1 MDYVNITNENLNS
14 NISFQNQK
22 FKVTDK
28 TSTNVLTNDSLMKLN
43 EDQILSLRKKRN
55 IKLDEKLKKLTNFT
69 RNSDYEINISNI
81 IPIIQ
86 NDDLYLKYNQRNSFD
101 SEKIGFLMQMLVSND
116 INIFIYC
123 LVELKQFIFTIKDVN
138 DFISKDLLNQFN
150 DKMFDFLLHKLLSD
164 KNSFIDSKTNTNYYY
179 KIINA
184 LCIIISK
191 LSAFNKLYIEIII
204 KYFNNL
210 LNLAINETDKNI
222 KNSLYTIL
230 SSLFLVNDN
239 NNLNELIENFF
250 NQIYKEINNFHAMNR
265 EVIDVQIMNKL
276 LFPKYLDI
284 ISHIMTIKSYNNVDL
299 LKVKN
304 IIAFLK
310 EYLNEN
316 FTETTIIKEAI
327 HCLCNIL
334 LYFNKNSSLYTK
346 EDVNL
351 FINEIKTIQLDNYLI
366 SFIFDNTTN
375 NFELRY
381 EMILI
386 IINMIQL
393 KDSNFLNSLIENG
406 ISEQITKLQNY
417 LLDYFNRYINNID
430 KINKSIFNAHID
442 LIYNLASNN
451 ELNDVIT
458 NICIENECIV
468 NLFKFLKQN
477 YALNNETKLEIIKI
491 FDLLINSKTR
501 FVHTVLLTEKIYEF
515 YKEILLSDCDN
526 YLIEII
532 IKDLKIMIDRA
543 KEIKVSNG
551 KNITAF
557 YFIESGIVDVINN
570 IKNRTD
576 LREDVLFL
584 LDDLTKILEIED
596 K

>member
-69 RNSDYEINISNI
+69 RNSDYEINISYI

-138 DFISKDLLNQFN
+138 DFIRKDLLNQFN

-164 KNSFIDSKTNTNYYY
+164 KNSFIDPKTNTNYYY

-204 KYFNNL
+204 KYFNSL

-250 NQIYKEINNFHAMNR
+250 NQVYKEINNFYVMKR

-310 EYLNEN
+310 EYLNAN

-334 LYFNKNSSLYTK
+334 LYFNKNSSKYTK

-351 FINEIKTIQLDNYLI
+351 FINEIKTIQFDNYLI
-366 SFIFDNTTN
+366 SFIFDNTAN

-417 LLDYFNRYINNID
+417 LLDYFNRNINNID

-491 FDLLINSKTR
+491 LDLLINSKTR